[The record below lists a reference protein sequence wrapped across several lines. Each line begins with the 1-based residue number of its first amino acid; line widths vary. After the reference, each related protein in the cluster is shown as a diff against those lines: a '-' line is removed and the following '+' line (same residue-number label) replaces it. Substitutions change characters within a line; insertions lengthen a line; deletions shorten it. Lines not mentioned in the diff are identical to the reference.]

1 MRVVEVQCRSLIFVH
16 RSRNESIRYNAS
28 SQVTLVSL
36 DDDDDDDDDEDEED
50 EDEEDDA
57 DDEGVDER

>member
-36 DDDDDDDDDEDEED
+36 DDDDDED

>member
-1 MRVVEVQCRSLIFVH
+1 MQCRSLIFVH

-28 SQVTLVSL
+28 SQVILVSL
-36 DDDDDDDDDEDEED
+36 DDDDDDDEDD
-50 EDEEDDA
+50 DEEDDA